1 MGTLLISTICSI
13 LLSTGSLTE
22 PADTTEKYFING
34 EAVEYFDGSQ
44 LVGQTI
50 KSWKTAVASS
60 GKTVLKIHN
69 IITSNGPVSSKRQV
83 LYFLNNTQIP
93 DGKDITNKED
103 IAEVIV
109 YKNPENPS
117 ESVITFITK
126 DFKKSNEDFKKNLE
140 EKIKELNQKL
150 KTQGN

>member
-1 MGTLLISTICSI
+1 M
-13 LLSTGSLTE
+13 
-22 PADTTEKYFING
+22 
-34 EAVEYFDGSQ
+34 
-44 LVGQTI
+44 
-50 KSWKTAVASS
+50 
-60 GKTVLKIHN
+60 
-69 IITSNGPVSSKRQV
+69 SSKRQV

-140 EKIKELNQKL
+140 EKIKELNQRL

>member
-22 PADTTEKYFING
+22 PSDTTEKYFING

-44 LVGQTI
+44 LVGKTI
-50 KSWKTAVASS
+50 KSWKIAFASS
-60 GKTVLKIHN
+60 GKTVLKVHN
-69 IITSNGPVSSKRQV
+69 IITSNGPMSSKRQV
-83 LYFLNNTQIP
+83 LYFLNNNQIT
-93 DGKDITNKED
+93 DVKDIKNKED

-109 YKNPENPS
+109 YNNPENPS
-117 ESVITFITK
+117 ESVITYITK

-140 EKIKELNQKL
+140 EKIKELNQRL

>member
-1 MGTLLISTICSI
+1 MISTICSI

-22 PADTTEKYFING
+22 PSDTTEKYFING

-44 LVGQTI
+44 LVGKTI
-50 KSWKTAVASS
+50 KSWKIAFASS
-60 GKTVLKIHN
+60 GKTVLKVHN
-69 IITSNGPVSSKRQV
+69 IITSNGPMSSKRQV
-83 LYFLNNTQIP
+83 LYFLNNNQIT
-93 DGKDITNKED
+93 DVKDIKNKED

-109 YKNPENPS
+109 YNNPENPS
-117 ESVITFITK
+117 ESVITYITK

-140 EKIKELNQKL
+140 EKIKELNQRL